1 MKERYEGIYG
11 LKAFAIIGIALIHML
26 SNGKCEIEGFVF
38 SQLIPSFTN
47 LVFLFMMVSGFG
59 MCCGYYQ
66 KIVDRRIS
74 IEEFY
79 SKRYIKI

>member
-1 MKERYEGIYG
+1 MKERYEGIDG

-26 SNGKCEIEGFVF
+26 SNGKCGIEGFVF
-38 SQLIPSFTN
+38 SQLIPSSTN